1 MWNVPLQHN
10 LKSESLLYFSSLR
23 CANVRTKHNN
33 SNGGTPTTQKERWLD
48 KTPQKKLPPNA
59 PLHSWSRRQGTISA
73 RFKQYTDNPPTHE
86 ISFWSAFWQAPTN
99 NACTQINVD
108 KHRCQNL
115 VFFHPCLEGWRL
127 EREWSRV
134 QRVCALK
141 PSPGLGNHE
150 VIMSVKRKATLI
162 HNKVNRCREI
172 SINMDKYWAWSIDLV
187 GQPPCHTSY
196 LSFFLHWQNFWKI
209 KFTPKNANFSR

>member
-1 MWNVPLQHN
+1 MLYMLLFTFVLQKYKTEQYWNTQIEVLRPTKKGGGWLA
-10 LKSESLLYFSSLR
+10 ETWLL
-23 CANVRTKHNN
+23 
-33 SNGGTPTTQKERWLD
+33 
-48 KTPQKKLPPNA
+48 PQKKLPPNA
-59 PLHSWSRRQGTISA
+59 PLHSWSRRQGTICA

-108 KHRCQNL
+108 KHTCRNL
-115 VFFHPCLEGWRL
+115 IFFPSLSWGM

-134 QRVCALK
+134 HRVCALE

-162 HNKVNRCREI
+162 HNKTNGFEEI
-172 SINMDKYWAWSIDLV
+172 FDHFMEL
-187 GQPPCHTSY
+187 
-196 LSFFLHWQNFWKI
+196 L
-209 KFTPKNANFSR
+209 